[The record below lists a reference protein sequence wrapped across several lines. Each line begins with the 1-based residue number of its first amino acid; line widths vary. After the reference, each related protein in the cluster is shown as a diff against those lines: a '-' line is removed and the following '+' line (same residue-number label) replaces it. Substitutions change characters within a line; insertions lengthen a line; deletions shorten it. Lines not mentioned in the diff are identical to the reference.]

1 MDRFFF
7 TLLGLITILGMTAT
21 VATAA
26 RPMQVDDLF
35 KFLRVSDAQISPDGF
50 WIAYVVTKVDLDA
63 NKSSSNLWLADV
75 AGKNPPKRLTSTD
88 KKDRHPRWS
97 PDGKRILFESSRSG
111 ETQLWTIDIRG
122 GEARQITNLATEA
135 SGAIWSADGKN
146 IAFVSAVYPE
156 FAKLPFKESDAA
168 NKKKMDEI
176 KASPIKAKVFTKLF
190 YRHWDSYV
198 EDKRQHLFVLPF
210 DNNGTEGFAEPRDV
224 TPGDRDAF
232 PTSSTFSS
240 GDDFTFSPDGKYLVF
255 SAVPEKDEAWSTN
268 MDLCRVSINNTS
280 DKWENLTKENLA
292 ADSAPMFSPDGN
304 YLAYRAQKRPGFEA
318 DKWEIMIVETNQE
331 GTFKSKPFSFTGA
344 LKTDVSVNEFTWA
357 GKDKILFTADH
368 LGKVGLFQILPLE
381 DVKAATLIKNQM
393 SGYNSG
399 ISASTDGA
407 KIAFLNASMASPPEV
422 FAGNADLRLSKPIN
436 ISKVNETLLTELELP
451 KPESVTLPGAGD
463 TPTQMWILKPPGFDP
478 SKKWPVAFLV
488 HGGPQGA
495 WEDGWSYRW
504 NPQAWAARG
513 YVVALPNPRG
523 STGFGQKYVD
533 EISGDWGGKCYEDL
547 MKAADY
553 VEKLPYVDKDRI
565 GSAGA
570 SFGGYMMNWFS
581 VKTSRF
587 KCLISHCGVYN
598 FESMYTTTEE
608 IWFDEWEHSGPPWG
622 KGGRESYEKFSPHRF
637 AENLAKFKTPMLI
650 IHNDLDFRVPIS
662 EGTQIFTAL
671 QRQGVPSRFVNFPDE
686 GHWVLKP
693 KNSQFW
699 YKEVFTWLEK
709 YVPPGGR

>member
-210 DNNGTEGFAEPRDV
+210 DANGTEGFAEPRDV

-331 GTFKSKPFSFTGA
+331 GTFKSKPVSFTGA

>member
-122 GEARQITNLATEA
+122 GEARQITNLSTEA

-210 DNNGTEGFAEPRDV
+210 DANGAEGFAEPRDV

-331 GTFKSKPFSFTGA
+331 GTFKSKPVSFTGA

-368 LGKVGLFQILPLE
+368 LGKVALFQILPLE
-381 DVKAATLIKNQM
+381 DVKAATLIKNQL